1 MKTAIIILLIILIT
15 IALSWKI
22 SSGYGLTPVDK
33 GNVIVYGS
41 DTCSWCIKQKDYM
54 KFWGIPYN
62 FIDCRTNECPDF
74 VKKFP
79 TILKNNQVYNGYTE
93 L

>member
-1 MKTAIIILLIILIT
+1 MKYVILILILIAIT
-15 IALSWKI
+15 ITLSWKM
-22 SSGYGLTPVDK
+22 SSGYSLTPVDK

-41 DTCSWCIKQKDYM
+41 DTCKWCIKQKDYM

-62 FIDCRTNECPDF
+62 FIDCKNEQCPGF
-74 VKKFP
+74 VKGFP
-79 TILKNNQVYNGYTE
+79 TILKDDKIYNGYTE